1 MAYLRE
7 EKQKIEIDYPI
18 EKVWDAIPEVAK
30 IIEWTLEEKNDE
42 THKAKLRTKKGFLS
56 YNTVMN
62 VEAVSVDEQT
72 TRVSINAE
80 TPVTTITSMAD
91 FGRTRDRIELFIEGL
106 AVQIDTN
113 IQMEKEERKKKK

>member
-62 VEAVSVDEQT
+62 VEAVSVDDQT

-106 AVQIDTN
+106 AVQIDRT
-113 IQMEKEERKKKK
+113 IQLEKEERKKKK

>member
-62 VEAVSVDEQT
+62 VEAVSVDDQT

-106 AVQIDTN
+106 AVQIDRN

>member
-18 EKVWDAIPEVAK
+18 GQVWEAIPEVVK
-30 IIEWTLEEKNDE
+30 TIEWTIEEKNDE
-42 THKAKLRTKKGFLS
+42 SHKAKLRTKKGFLS
-56 YNTVMN
+56 YSTVMN
-62 VEAVSVDEQT
+62 VEVVSVDEGT
-72 TRVSINAE
+72 TRVSISAE

-106 AVQIDTN
+106 AVQIDKT
-113 IQMEKEERKKKK
+113 IQMEKEEKKRKK

>member
-1 MAYLRE
+1 
-7 EKQKIEIDYPI
+7 
-18 EKVWDAIPEVAK
+18 
-30 IIEWTLEEKNDE
+30 
-42 THKAKLRTKKGFLS
+42 
-56 YNTVMN
+56 MN
-62 VEAVSVDEQT
+62 VEAVSVDEQK

-106 AVQIDTN
+106 AVQIDRT

>member
-18 EKVWDAIPEVAK
+18 EKVWAAVPEVAK
-30 IIEWTLEEKNDE
+30 TIEWTVEEKNDE

-62 VEAVSVDEQT
+62 VEAVSVDEQKT
-72 TRVSINAE
+72 HVCINAE

-106 AVQIDTN
+106 AVQIDRT
-113 IQMEKEERKKKK
+113 IQLEKEERKKKK

>member
-106 AVQIDTN
+106 AVQIDRN

>member
-18 EKVWDAIPEVAK
+18 QKVWNAVPEAAK
-30 IIEWTLEEKNDE
+30 TIEWTVEEKNDE
-42 THKAKLRTKKGFLS
+42 THKAKLKTKKGFLS
-56 YNTVMN
+56 YSSIMV
-62 VEAVSVDEQT
+62 VEAVSVGEEK
-72 TRVSINAE
+72 TRVSISAE

-106 AVQIDTN
+106 AVQIDKT
-113 IQMEKEERKKKK
+113 IQIEKEEQKKKK

>member
-18 EKVWDAIPEVAK
+18 EKVWDAVPEVAK
-30 IIEWTLEEKNDE
+30 TIEWTVEEKNDE

-56 YNTVMN
+56 YSTIMN

-80 TPVTTITSMAD
+80 TP
-91 FGRTRDRIELFIEGL
+91 
-106 AVQIDTN
+106 
-113 IQMEKEERKKKK
+113 